1 MRLILR
7 GVSVIGLALTLI
19 PSVLVLLNV
28 ISWNLHA
35 DLMTAGMIVWFA
47 TAPGWMRPSRQ

>member
-7 GVSVIGLALTLI
+7 SVSVIGLALTLI
-19 PSVLVLLNV
+19 PSVLVLLNA

-35 DLMTAGMIVWFA
+35 DLMTAGMLVWFA
-47 TAPGWMRPSRQ
+47 TAPGWIRSSRR